1 MDVKELLGMPFE
13 YWLNLDLI
21 AKENNIEKGVLELTK
36 QLQNAKIRIK
46 DLENCNNS
54 LSQEGRSFLTT
65 AQELEELTIVQEET
79 IKIQTKDKIYLR
91 AKIAEWK
98 DRAKELDDACC
109 KITGKNILL
118 TKLLT
123 KMYNE
128 YKEDGRISKDVI
140 YSVQS
145 IFGE

>member
-65 AQELEELTIVQEET
+65 AQELEELTKVQEET

-98 DRAKELDDACC
+98 VRAKELDDACC
-109 KITGKNILL
+109 KITAKNINL

-128 YKEDGRISKDVI
+128 YREDGRISKDVI

>member
-1 MDVKELLGMPFE
+1 MLEEEMANPSDEEIIRILHQR
-13 YWLNLDLI
+13 LDD
-21 AKENNIEKGVLELTK
+21 
-36 QLQNAKIRIK
+36 AKIKIK
-46 DLENCNNS
+46 DLENCNFS
-54 LSQEGRSFLTT
+54 LLQEGRSFLTT
-65 AQELEELTIVQEET
+65 MQELEELTRVQEET

-109 KITGKNILL
+109 KITAKNINL

-128 YKEDGRISKDVI
+128 YREDGRISKDVI